1 MHPATFCRFVLFF
14 CFVASPPLAFGEN
27 KTGFLV
33 LAPDRGFLGNQEVRA
48 VVNEFQAIYPA
59 ALALIGQGYT
69 GVDSEYS
76 AYFTRAIKDL
86 QQAGAT
92 ELVVIPMFLSE
103 TDPLLMKARATLPVY
118 AQGIAVRWAPAMIDR
133 YLISQIVLDRVQAVS
148 QQPETERLILV
159 GMGAT
164 DEATERSLKSD
175 IEKLLAYVHRYVRFS
190 ETHAIVYYDRHAKDA
205 ETKNEEANRQ
215 VLGQVARQGRT
226 LIVPAFIGP
235 KFDQSMAL
243 TTWLGKRFKP
253 LNVAYQPT
261 ELLPHPN
268 VLVWLKQTANRYWA
282 AQPSEI
288 GVVIMP
294 HGSTQ
299 PWNDA
304 VEHVIKP
311 LMTKYRIEMA
321 YGMGDPGI
329 IQAAVSRLEQEGIKR
344 IVFVRMYAL
353 SHQMKE
359 KTDYMLGLSEQP
371 GPHAGHD
378 GIPPVQIRSAALFST
393 FGGYEEFPE
402 IANVLCERI
411 TEISSTPSTETVI
424 LAAHGEKGDEGNK
437 TWLSVMNRNIE
448 RMKANPRCNGF
459 KAIHAA
465 TVREDWPELRE
476 KAVAGVRKLIEESGR
491 NGRVLV
497 IANRLYGSGPYQ
509 SMFEGLEFQMNS
521 KGLAHPVIRQW
532 LEAGIQ
538 HTITALLEQGV
549 APQAR
554 DVFTQEAAGNGLQKA
569 SPGQPCSGR

>member
-1 MHPATFCRFVLFF
+1 MHPTTLCRLVLFF
-14 CFVASPPLAFGEN
+14 CFIAAPPVAFGES

-33 LAPDRGFLGNQEVRA
+33 LAPDRGFLGNQEIRA
-48 VVNEFQAIYPA
+48 VVNEFQTTYPA

-69 GVDSEYS
+69 GVDGEYS
-76 AYFTRAIKDL
+76 GYFISAVKDL

-118 AQGIAVRWAPAMIDR
+118 AQGVSIRWAPAMIDS

-164 DEATERSLKSD
+164 DEATEQSLKSD
-175 IEKLLAYVHRYVRFS
+175 IEQLLGYVQRYLRFS
-190 ETHAIVYYDRHAKDA
+190 ETQAVVYYDRHAKDA
-205 ETKNEEANRQ
+205 EQKNEEINRQ
-215 VLGQVARQGRT
+215 VLSQIARHGRM
-226 LIVPAFIGP
+226 LIIPAFIGP

-243 TTWLGKRFKP
+243 TTWLGKRFQP

-268 VLVWLKQTANRYWA
+268 VLLWLKQTANRYWA

-304 VEHVIKP
+304 VENIIRP

-344 IVFVRMYAL
+344 IVFARMYAL
-353 SHQMKE
+353 SHQMKD

-371 GPHAGHD
+371 GTHASHD
-378 GIPPVQIRSAALFST
+378 SIPPVQIRSAALFST
-393 FGGYEEFPE
+393 FGGYEEFPP
-402 IANVLCERI
+402 IADVLCERI
-411 TEISSTPSTETVI
+411 IEISSSPSTETVI
-424 LAAHGEKGDEGNK
+424 LVAHGEKADEGNN

-448 RMKANPRCNGF
+448 QMKANSRCAGF

-465 TVREDWPELRE
+465 TVREDWPDLRE
-476 KAVAGVRKLIEESGR
+476 KAVADVRNLIQDSQK
-491 NGRVLV
+491 NGHVLL

-509 SMFEGLEFQMNS
+509 NMFEGLEFKMNS
-521 KGLAHPVIRQW
+521 KGFAHPVIRQW

-538 HTITALLEQGV
+538 QILTALLDPV
-549 APQAR
+549 AQQSR
-554 DVFTQEAAGNGLQKA
+554 DIFTQEASGNGLQKVPA
-569 SPGQPCSGR
+569 GQP